1 MGQNIIEIILDT
13 SESMGEQIFSS
24 WKVTKF
30 DLAKEVLVNLF
41 TERDKHKCTH
51 SLSVRCVQNT
61 RLIKMEDIN
70 ELNTINPQEKLS
82 LSQVIENSIEE
93 LTNLDEE
100 YQHKILIILTDG
112 KNQYDIE
119 QEIDSTI
126 KIYTMEIGGLKGTPN
141 QNLKNLSNTSGGLS
155 YSVLVEN
162 NSDKDIEKMHSEIKK
177 YFKCLKFPMI
187 GLGSLLLIGLLY
199 FLIPISFKS
208 CQGQHSYFSK
218 DFKDSSITS
227 CKKITV
233 NGIDSKK
240 CIFIPDKSVQAIIY
254 RHDSSSVIVLKN
266 FVSAK
271 SDMSKTHQEFLKEI
285 MQRVN
290 LEPNSIKKIQIF
302 GHTDLE
308 SVDKNKAYYFN
319 KNCESFY
326 NVKKS
331 TNECLGNERAF
342 QVKKIISETDYG
354 LLTISAQYND
364 DFFMQNMNNKLG
376 GSLWNVLNLNEETA
390 LLMKKLAIGNEYI
403 VKDIRKNGKIQQ
415 KIQAD
420 KRWYQQKFKP
430 FRNVIVIIK

>member
-30 DLAKEVLVNLF
+30 DLAKEILVNLF
-41 TERDKHKCTH
+41 TERDKHNCTH

-61 RLIKMEDIN
+61 RLIRMKDIN
-70 ELNTINPQEKLS
+70 ELNIINPQEKLS

-93 LTNLDEE
+93 LSNLDDE
-100 YQHKILIILTDG
+100 YQNKILIILTDG
-112 KNQYDIE
+112 KNKYDIE

-177 YFKCLKFPMI
+177 YLKCLKFPMV
-187 GLGSLLLIGLLY
+187 GLGSVFFIGLLY

-208 CQGQHSYFSK
+208 CQGQNSYFSK
-218 DFKDSSITS
+218 DFKDSNITS
-227 CKKITV
+227 CQEITV

-240 CIFIPDKSVQAIIY
+240 CVFLPDKSIQAIIY
-254 RHDSSSVIVLKN
+254 RYDSSSVIVLKN

-271 SDMSKTHQEFLKEI
+271 SNITKRHQNFLKEI
-285 MQRVN
+285 VKRVN
-290 LEPNSIKKIQIF
+290 INPSSIKKIQVF

-308 SVDKNKAYYFN
+308 SIDKNKAYYFN

-326 NVKKS
+326 DVKKN

-354 LLTISAQYND
+354 LLNISAQYND

-376 GSLWNVLNLNEETA
+376 GTLWKVLDLNEETT
-390 LLMKKLAIGNEYI
+390 LLMKKLGIENDYNI
-403 VKDIRKNGKIQQ
+403 KNIRKDGKIQQ
-415 KIQAD
+415 KIQAN
-420 KRWYQQKFKP
+420 KRWYQEKFKP
-430 FRNVIVIIK
+430 FRNVIIVIE